1 MKQPTG
7 PAFIFEATRYHNLIK
22 TDRIVLWMILP
33 CMEPNRLWSLRRIS
47 HVISKISLL
56 LCCLKVRKTD
66 LVERFYP
73 WEKDCPAHIMNQ
85 IRCDILIPESWYPSQ
100 QALCDSKWILVA
112 KNRRAVVGGRRQN
125 QYNCQCWSIRSV
137 VRQGSGSGLFR
148 SQQFGTDQI
157 CYPCHILTRT
167 VGQEAQSPPRYH
179 QLKLKYT
186 KAEMT
191 VLLLMFS
198 LTDIWLIFIS
208 FYHKHKYWNMWFAF
222 Q

>member
-22 TDRIVLWMILP
+22 TDHIVLWMILS

-47 HVISKISLL
+47 HVISKISSL

-148 SQQFGTDQI
+148 SQQFNTDPNLLSMSHSNQDSRARSTEPTQI
-157 CYPCHILTRT
+157 SSAKI
-167 VGQEAQSPPRYH
+167 EIH
-179 QLKLKYT
+179 QGRNDGPT
-186 KAEMT
+186 AH
-191 VLLLMFS
+191 VFI
-198 LTDIWLIFIS
+198 DGHLID
-208 FYHKHKYWNMWFAF
+208 FYKFLS
-222 Q
+222 QT